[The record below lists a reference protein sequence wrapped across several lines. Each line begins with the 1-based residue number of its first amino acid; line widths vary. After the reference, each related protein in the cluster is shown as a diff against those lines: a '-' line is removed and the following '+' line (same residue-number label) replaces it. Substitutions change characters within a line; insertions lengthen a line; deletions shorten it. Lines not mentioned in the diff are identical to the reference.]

1 MMGESKMTTNEYLA
15 ALKRLGLTQNQQ
27 GHPGRAGCHQPPAHA
42 LFEWR
47 HVGATDLLERLLTAL
62 IKLVAASRQTLLF
75 ATSSGNL

>member
-15 ALKRLGLTQNQQ
+15 ALKRLGLTQTSKATQEGLGVTSRQLTRYSN
-27 GHPGRAGCHQPPAHA
+27 GVTSVPPM
-42 LFEWR
+42 
-47 HVGATDLLERLLTAL
+47 LERLLTAL